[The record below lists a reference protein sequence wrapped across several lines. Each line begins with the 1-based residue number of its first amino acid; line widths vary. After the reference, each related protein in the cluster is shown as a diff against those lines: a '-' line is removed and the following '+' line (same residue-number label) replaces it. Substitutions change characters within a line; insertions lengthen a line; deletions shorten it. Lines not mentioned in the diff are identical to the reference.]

1 MSTSLIKFIPKNSI
15 QLIEKWINKLNIDLK
30 FVNPRKTK
38 LGDFRFDNINGCQI
52 TVNNDLNI
60 FSSLITLTHEIA
72 HAFVYNK
79 YQNKVRPHGVE
90 WKDTYKS
97 LMLNFFNLDIFPKDI
112 LSPLAKHLINPS
124 ASTSIDVDLSLILRE
139 YDVNKYLTVNDIKFR
154 EKFIYSNKTYV
165 KVKKL
170 RKRIKCYDEK
180 NKKFYLFNPIVKI
193 GLINEIKNIV

>member
-1 MSTSLIKFIPKNSI
+1 MSNSLIKFLPENSI

-30 FVNPRKTK
+30 FVKPRKTK
-38 LGDFRFDNINGCQI
+38 FGDFRFDNINGYQI
-52 TVNNDLNI
+52 TINNDLNM

-72 HAFVYNK
+72 HAFVYEK
-79 YQNKVRPHGVE
+79 YQNKVKPHGEE

-97 LMLNFFNLDIFPKDI
+97 LIINFFNLDIFPNDI
-112 LSPLAKHLINPS
+112 LSSLAKHLISPS
-124 ASTSIDVDLSLILRE
+124 SSTSYDINLSLILRK
-139 YDVNKYLTVNDIKFR
+139 YDVNKSLTVNDIQLG
-154 EKFIYSNKTYV
+154 EKFIFSNKKFV

-180 NKKFYLFNPIVKI
+180 NKKFYLFSPIVKI

>member
-1 MSTSLIKFIPKNSI
+1 MTSSLIKFIPENSI

-38 LGDFRFDNINGCQI
+38 LGDFKFDNINGYQI

-72 HAFVYNK
+72 HAFVYKK
-79 YQNKVRPHGVE
+79 YQNGVSPHGKE

-97 LMLNFFNLDIFPKDI
+97 LMLNFFNLDIFPEDI
-112 LSPLAKHLINPS
+112 LSSLAKHLISPS
-124 ASTSIDVDLSLILRE
+124 SSTSYDINLSLILTK
-139 YDVNKYLTVNDIKFR
+139 YDVNKSLTVNDIKFG
-154 EKFIYSNKTYV
+154 EKFVYSKKTFI

-170 RKRIKCYDEK
+170 RKRIKCYDKK
-180 NKKFYLFNPIVKI
+180 NKKFYFFNPIAKI
-193 GLINEIKNIV
+193 GLIE

>member
-38 LGDFRFDNINGCQI
+38 LGDFRFDNINGYQI
-52 TVNNDLNI
+52 TVNNDLNL

-72 HAFVYNK
+72 HAFVYKK
-79 YQNKVRPHGVE
+79 YQNKVNPHGKE
-90 WKDTYKS
+90 WKDTYKG
-97 LMLNFFNLDIFPKDI
+97 LMLNFFNHDIFPEDI
-112 LSPLAKHLINPS
+112 ISSLAKHLITPT
-124 ASTSIDVDLSLILRE
+124 ASTSCDINLSLILRQ
-139 YDVNKYLTVNDIKFR
+139 YDINKSLTVNDIKFG
-154 EKFIYSNKTYV
+154 EKFIYSSKTFV

-180 NKKFYLFNPIVKI
+180 NKKFYLFNPITKI
-193 GLINEIKNIV
+193 GLIN